1 MNSTVPGSK
10 WTAAALRAEIE
21 AFIAAHHTVT
31 LATVAEDGSAHAAS
45 LLYAQEGLSVVW
57 TSDRASRHSLHLEA
71 RRRVMATIA
80 PDYSDFAAIRG
91 VQMAGEAERLSG
103 VIDIARACA
112 LLTAR
117 YAFLAQLA
125 GAPAALRAAWDKASF
140 YRLTPSRITLIDN
153 TRGFGHKATLLVD
166 KDGSL
171 TLG

>member
-1 MNSTVPGSK
+1 MKASVSGDV
-10 WTAAALRAEIE
+10 WTAPALRAEIE
-21 AFIAAHHTVT
+21 AFIAAHHTVA

-45 LLYAQEGLSVVW
+45 LLYVPDGLNLLW
-57 TSDRASRHSLHLEA
+57 TSDRASRHSQHLEA
-71 RRRVMATIA
+71 RRRVTATIA

-91 VQMAGEAERLSG
+91 VQIAGEAERLSG

-140 YRLTPSRITLIDN
+140 YRLRPSRITLIDN
-153 TRGFGHKATLLVD
+153 TKGFGHKATLLVSA
-166 KDGSL
+166 DGSG